1 MIIDI
6 GIISA
11 RSGHTTMTKTVFYK
25 KVGRKY
31 VAVSEYDQELMD
43 AFPKGTHIVMCYPGG
58 QSTRYNI
65 DPNYAAMIAAGR
77 VAEDAISKKIM
88 EASEL
93 RMQRHDRERKLTES
107 QKAAWENLVKEF
119 GDTAKQLEWPSIRE
133 CAEAGVQAMQEEAN
147 ILMSNPAVKKAF
159 DRFVMICQLTKDQK
173 K

>member
-1 MIIDI
+1 M
-6 GIISA
+6 
-11 RSGHTTMTKTVFYK
+11 KKVFYE
-25 KVGRKY
+25 KVGRRY
-31 VAVSEYDQELMD
+31 VPVKEYDQTLMD

-77 VAEDAISKKIM
+77 VAEDAISKKLM

-93 RMQRHDRERKLTES
+93 RMQRSDRERKLTES

-119 GDTAKQLEWPSIRE
+119 GNSAKQLEWPSIRE
-133 CAEAGVQAMQEEAN
+133 CAEAGVKAMQDEAQ

-159 DRFVMICQLTKDQK
+159 DRFLMICELTKANDRSSSN
-173 K
+173 